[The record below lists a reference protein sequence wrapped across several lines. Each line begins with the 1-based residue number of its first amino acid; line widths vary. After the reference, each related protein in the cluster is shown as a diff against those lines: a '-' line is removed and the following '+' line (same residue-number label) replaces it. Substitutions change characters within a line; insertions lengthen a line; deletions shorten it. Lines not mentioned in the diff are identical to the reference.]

1 MIPRL
6 KAAYVSLYLS
16 LIWAISLWAGWQLFS
31 GESALAWTGVLLT
44 SAPVA
49 VGIGLLMLKPV
60 VARTRANLPE
70 AHVLIMAGLV
80 MILAGTWGSETGLP
94 VILGALSYAGFLLYV
109 FWYSRYGR
117 TASASLQVGNALP
130 DVTLVDESGDSVPVR
145 SLIRNPSV
153 LLFYRGNWCPLCMA
167 QIREVAQ
174 AYRDIESLGA
184 EVLLISPQ
192 PETQTKQLADRLSVA
207 FRYLSDPGNQAA
219 KALGI
224 ASAFG
229 IPTGLE
235 ALGYDSEAPMP
246 TVIITDAEG
255 RVVWAD
261 ETDNYR
267 VRPEP
272 EVFLEVLRSMPSTQH
287 QT

>member
-1 MIPRL
+1 MMQRL

-16 LIWAISLWAGWQLFS
+16 LIWIISLWAAWQLVT
-31 GESALAWTGVLLT
+31 GDNPLAWSGVLLT
-44 SAPVA
+44 SAPLA
-49 VGIGLLMLKPV
+49 LGIGLLMLKPV

-70 AHVLIMAGLV
+70 AHVLILLGSGL
-80 MILAGTWGSETGLP
+80 ILFKGWQ
-94 VILGALSYAGFLLYV
+94 LGDWTPALYGGLSYAGFLLYV
-109 FWYSRYGR
+109 YWYSQYGR
-117 TASASLQVGNALP
+117 TPSQSLHTGKPLP
-130 DVTLVDESGDSVPVR
+130 DVTLVNESGQPEALHT
-145 SLIRNPSV
+145 LIHRPSV

-167 QIREVAQ
+167 QIREVAE
-174 AYRDIESLGA
+174 AYREIEALGA
-184 EVLLISPQ
+184 DVLLISPQ
-192 PETQTKQLADRLSVA
+192 PETQTRQLADKLGVA
-207 FRYLSDPGNQAA
+207 FRYLTDPGNQAA
-219 KALGI
+219 KTLGI

-235 ALGYDSEAPMP
+235 ALGYDTEAPMP

-272 EVFLEVLRSMPSTQH
+272 EVFLNVLRSMPGN
-287 QT
+287 

>member
-1 MIPRL
+1 MMQRL

-16 LIWAISLWAGWQLFS
+16 LIWIISLWAAWQLVT
-31 GESALAWTGVLLT
+31 GDNPLAWSGVLLT
-44 SAPVA
+44 SAPLA
-49 VGIGLLMLKPV
+49 LGIGLLMLKPV

-70 AHVLIMAGLV
+70 AHVLILLGSGL
-80 MILAGTWGSETGLP
+80 ILFKGWQ
-94 VILGALSYAGFLLYV
+94 LGDWTPALYGGLSYAGFLLYV
-109 FWYSRYGR
+109 YWYSHYGR
-117 TASASLQVGNALP
+117 TPSQSLHTGKPLP
-130 DVTLVDESGDSVPVR
+130 DVTLVNESGQPEALHT
-145 SLIRNPSV
+145 LIHRPSV

-167 QIREVAQ
+167 QIREVAE
-174 AYRDIESLGA
+174 AYREIEALGA
-184 EVLLISPQ
+184 DVLLISPQ
-192 PETQTKQLADRLSVA
+192 PETQTRQLADKLGVA
-207 FRYLSDPGNQAA
+207 FRYLTDPGNQAA
-219 KALGI
+219 KTLGI

-235 ALGYDSEAPMP
+235 ALGYDTEAPMP

-272 EVFLEVLRSMPSTQH
+272 EVFLNVLRSMPGN
-287 QT
+287 